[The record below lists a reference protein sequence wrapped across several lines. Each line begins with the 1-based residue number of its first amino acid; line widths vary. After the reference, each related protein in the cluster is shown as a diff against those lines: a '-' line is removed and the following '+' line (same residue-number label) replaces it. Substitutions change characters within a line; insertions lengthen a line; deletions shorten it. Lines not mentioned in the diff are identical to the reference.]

1 MKKNVLGW
9 VGGLLAL
16 LASNLALAD
25 EAPAPWIDVELGFHK
40 IIRSSEPVAR
50 IATGDPAIADVAMGG
65 LRDVLVNGKKIGVT
79 GVTVWKKGG
88 GMSRYRVRVIPAV
101 YPKSAAVKADPELG
115 AAQVTQGL
123 SLEGKLPN
131 LQAHRRAKVAAQL
144 PKADAITD
152 SSDIQLETQVMTEVR
167 IAEVGRT
174 TVQKFGLNLFKFGA
188 TAAGGLA
195 VPGSFD
201 GIEGGDN
208 GAITFLSSSGFT
220 PLRSA
225 YSIVVGNPNKGLMGL
240 LSILEGKGLARTLAE
255 PSLLAT
261 SGQTASYLVGGEFPI
276 PVLQS
281 GSQSGGITVTYKE
294 FGIRLSL
301 TPTVLARNRIS
312 LKVAPEV
319 SDLDFNTGIRSSG
332 IAVPALVVRRTD
344 TTVELG
350 DGESFVISGLVS
362 NSLRNNVDKVPWLGQ
377 VPVLGAFF
385 RSSELNREEK
395 ELIMLVT
402 PRLVRPLA
410 RSAQL
415 PPLPGSKYDSY
426 RPTSGQQIFEETGE
440 FDSGFSR

>member
-9 VGGLLAL
+9 VGGLLVL
-16 LASNLALAD
+16 FASSLPAAA
-25 EAPAPWIDVELGFHK
+25 ESPAPWIDVELGFHK

-65 LRDVLVNGKKIGVT
+65 QRDVLINGKKIGVT

-88 GMSRYRVRVIPAV
+88 SAPSRYRIRVVPAT

-115 AAQVTQGL
+115 EAQVTQGQGL
-123 SLEGKLPN
+123 SGKLPN
-131 LQAHRRAKVAAQL
+131 LQAHRRAKVATQL
-144 PKADAITD
+144 PKPDTVTD
-152 SSDIQLETQVMTEVR
+152 SSDVLLETQVLTEVK
-167 IAEVGRT
+167 IAEIGRT
-174 TVQKFGLNLFKFGA
+174 TAQKFGLNLFKN
-188 TAAGGLA
+188 TANTFAGIG
-195 VPGSFD
+195 VPGSVD
-201 GIEGGDN
+201 GIAEGEWLFQSGS
-208 GAITFLSSSGFT
+208 GLS

-225 YSIVVGNPNKGLMGL
+225 YNIIVGNPNKGLVGL

-301 TPTVLARNRIS
+301 TPTVLARNRIA
-312 LKVAPEV
+312 LKISPEV

-332 IAVPALVVRRTD
+332 IAVPSLLVRRTD
-344 TTVELG
+344 TSIELG

-362 NSLRNNVDKVPWLGQ
+362 SNLRNNVDKVPWLGQ
-377 VPVLGAFF
+377 IPILGAFF
-385 RSSELNREEK
+385 RSSELSREEK

-410 RSAQL
+410 KSAPL
-415 PPLPGSKYDSY
+415 PPLPGSRFDKYK
-426 RPTSGQQIFEETGE
+426 PTTGQLIFEETGD